1 MLQRH
6 QMEKQL
12 LENQQDQRERENNY
26 EIEKIKG
33 QIERKRQQDI
43 ENERKMQMMQ
53 HRQREQQEKKRLE
66 QKLCQQQQLL
76 TKLTQQAKQH
86 EWQDEISSFLQQ
98 GQTSTPTPATPHPLQ
113 LQQANTEMQQ
123 FQYYQHPH
131 DLHEMTWMPCHGG
144 HQSSI
149 MPPLQGVPEQ
159 PQPVRPLYPRG
170 QINSVFFHPTCDLSL
185 PETNPETQS
194 QSNFSCNDN
203 FNNFEAEVKIDFIND
218 TSKASQSSSGQES
231 DNPPVT
237 LDQLPFESHMT
248 FYDQPQNETTSR
260 SESSSSLVRETP
272 PIKVEP
278 YSSLI
283 YENPLIK
290 VDQLPTESPMRP
302 ESSMLLTPKC
312 LEMRRD
318 SQQPESEDQ
327 DNMEI
332 LIRRSGSIECEE
344 VGCDWKQ
351 EIKEVGWRLRIL
363 NHFLDQHGDDLSQL
377 KFRDSEGQCVQLQD
391 LFFHGSQGSQEECNT
406 IKDSIDKSILAV
418 ICADTDEHQQ
428 HPQQLEETN
437 LYHQESLGVPITD
450 QPQPVRPSSSRGQI
464 DPVFSHP
471 TCDLSLPENPETQIQ
486 SNFSRTEYF
495 NNLELH
501 DDLDTNE
508 TSQSSS
514 GQESDNPPVTLD
526 QIQFESLLT
535 FYDQPQNETSSL
547 SESSSSLVRETPH
560 IKVEPSSCLIY
571 ENPLIIE
578 DELPTDSPMRPEPS
592 PQASIGQINQLD
604 SNSTLESLIQT
615 PNYPEI
621 TSSPLTSEDSSH
633 DSNIITQ
640 PPVLV
645 EKTNCTVS
653 VYKCSKCSFE
663 TSLNKAWKRRR
674 SLLHWLIG
682 HKSDVQ
688 TLEFTHTTT
697 GQKLMAGDLFNMIA
711 RCSVPGSSCSA
722 RLVI

>member
-1 MLQRH
+1 
-6 QMEKQL
+6 
-12 LENQQDQRERENNY
+12 
-26 EIEKIKG
+26 
-33 QIERKRQQDI
+33 
-43 ENERKMQMMQ
+43 
-53 HRQREQQEKKRLE
+53 
-66 QKLCQQQQLL
+66 
-76 TKLTQQAKQH
+76 
-86 EWQDEISSFLQQ
+86 
-98 GQTSTPTPATPHPLQ
+98 
-113 LQQANTEMQQ
+113 MQQ
-123 FQYYQHPH
+123 FQHYQHPQV
-131 DLHEMTWMPCHGG
+131 LHEMTWMPCHGG

-185 PETNPETQS
+185 PENS
-194 QSNFSCNDN
+194 
-203 FNNFEAEVKIDFIND
+203 
-218 TSKASQSSSGQES
+218 
-231 DNPPVT
+231 
-237 LDQLPFESHMT
+237 
-248 FYDQPQNETTSR
+248 
-260 SESSSSLVRETP
+260 
-272 PIKVEP
+272 
-278 YSSLI
+278 
-283 YENPLIK
+283 
-290 VDQLPTESPMRP
+290 
-302 ESSMLLTPKC
+302 
-312 LEMRRD
+312 
-318 SQQPESEDQ
+318 
-327 DNMEI
+327 
-332 LIRRSGSIECEE
+332 
-344 VGCDWKQ
+344 
-351 EIKEVGWRLRIL
+351 
-363 NHFLDQHGDDLSQL
+363 
-377 KFRDSEGQCVQLQD
+377 
-391 LFFHGSQGSQEECNT
+391 
-406 IKDSIDKSILAV
+406 
-418 ICADTDEHQQ
+418 
-428 HPQQLEETN
+428 
-437 LYHQESLGVPITD
+437 
-450 QPQPVRPSSSRGQI
+450 
-464 DPVFSHP
+464 
-471 TCDLSLPENPETQIQ
+471 ETQIQ
-486 SNFSRTEYF
+486 SNSSHTEYF

-535 FYDQPQNETSSL
+535 FYDQPQNETSSM

-604 SNSTLESLIQT
+604 SNSKLESLKQT
-615 PNYPEI
+615 PIYPDI
-621 TSSPLTSEDSSH
+621 TSSPLSSEDSSH

-640 PPVLV
+640 PPVLA

-722 RLVI
+722 VSYLDLNLQ